1 MRWWAQGRGLQR
13 CREEEAALPKE
24 TRCSCTG
31 GNAEAL
37 ITALSLPHSPA
48 GTSSSCPTR
57 VAFSDLITSPSGGS
71 RWRYRFPAINTSF
84 SPTTHGCISTYTSC
98 TALCSCTNHRRGVE
112 TFFSA
117 GCLRPVE
124 ILYFSCSLAS
134 TRLSPLPCSK
144 SPWEDDGK
152 MMGSSSSPHPRS
164 GEVRDGYLEAQGL
177 VTALRAGAGTLPRH

>member
-1 MRWWAQGRGLQR
+1 M
-13 CREEEAALPKE
+13 
-24 TRCSCTG
+24 
-31 GNAEAL
+31 
-37 ITALSLPHSPA
+37 
-48 GTSSSCPTR
+48 
-57 VAFSDLITSPSGGS
+57 
-71 RWRYRFPAINTSF
+71 
-84 SPTTHGCISTYTSC
+84 
-98 TALCSCTNHRRGVE
+98 E